1 MQQYFTSLSNTSNF
15 FTATM
20 MFSDFHFARYTLP
33 NDPPPHLSQNSRSL
47 KAISQ
52 NVIAGSMLSNTA
64 TLTIMPFQ
72 TTLLPS
78 FNPLQSVKKRNAHFK
93 SKSVTNTCMVHVLII
108 FPLIILKNQFACISA
123 AFGIKIVVLSPQ
135 NNSYHICSNNNIRML
150 RISVY
155 PCLSFQSSSLSY
167 TVFLS

>member
-33 NDPPPHLSQNSRSL
+33 NDPPPHLSQNSRSS

-52 NVIAGSMLSNTA
+52 NVIAASMLSNTA

-72 TTLLPS
+72 TTLLLS

-93 SKSVTNTCMVHVLII
+93 SKSVTNTCMVHVSNI
-108 FPLIILKNQFACISA
+108 FPLILIEKLVCIHFSCIWYKNCSTKPPKQFISH
-123 AFGIKIVVLSPQ
+123 L
-135 NNSYHICSNNNIRML
+135 
-150 RISVY
+150 
-155 PCLSFQSSSLSY
+155 FQ
-167 TVFLS
+167 